1 MAKEE
6 KFIMAGDCAIRVS
19 DTRRGDRTIVLLH
32 GYLESLDVW
41 DEFTSLLAPSA
52 RVIAIDLP
60 GHGVSEVKG
69 ETHTMEFLADTV
81 RAALDTL
88 DVQRAVL
95 VGHSMGGY
103 VALEF
108 LRKYPDRLAGLVL
121 LHSTPNADSEKKRE
135 DRLREIALI
144 EGGKK
149 ELISKS
155 FPHVGFAP
163 QNRFRLSRY
172 IQELSEQIV
181 MTEDEG
187 IVAILRGLRERRD
200 LNDTMRN
207 SSVPQLIILGRHDE
221 YITPPVAE
229 ALVAAQ
235 PQAQV
240 VWLENSGHMGFIE
253 EPQTTADAILSFTGH
268 LFPTQGTDTP
278 TA

>member
-1 MAKEE
+1 MLQEE
-6 KFIMAGDCAIRVS
+6 KFIMAGDCAVRIS

-41 DEFTSLLAPSA
+41 DEFTALLAPSV

-69 ETHTMEFLADTV
+69 EIHTMEFLADTV
-81 RAALDTL
+81 RAALDTIG
-88 DVQRAVL
+88 VERVVL

-108 LRKYPDRLAGLVL
+108 LRKYPERLNGLVL
-121 LHSTPNADSEKKRE
+121 FHSTPNADSEKKRE
-135 DRLREIALI
+135 DRLREVALI

-149 ELISKS
+149 ELIAKS

-163 QNRFRLSRY
+163 QNRFRLTRY
-172 IQELSEQIV
+172 IQELSEQIA

-187 IVAILRGLRERRD
+187 IIAILKGLRERHD
-200 LNDTMRN
+200 LNETMRT
-207 SSVPQLIILGRHDE
+207 SSVPQLILLGRHDE
-221 YITPPVAE
+221 YITPEVAD

-240 VWLENSGHMGFIE
+240 VWLENSGHMGFFE
-253 EPQTTADAILSFTGH
+253 EPQLAAEAILAFADRVSGPAPTGS
-268 LFPTQGTDTP
+268 P
-278 TA
+278 AA